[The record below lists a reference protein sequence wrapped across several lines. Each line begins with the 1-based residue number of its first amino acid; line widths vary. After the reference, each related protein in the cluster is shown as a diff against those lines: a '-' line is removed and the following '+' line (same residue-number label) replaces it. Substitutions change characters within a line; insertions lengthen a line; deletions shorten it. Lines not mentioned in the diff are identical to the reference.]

1 MKVLLIISIFFLI
14 LNLIKKN
21 KIDKFTVQNV
31 ELPND
36 INNLLNL
43 TSNITYRTENKSRTE
58 NKRYFNL
65 NNLYVKNID
74 NSKGFTNE
82 TNIKYKTSNI
92 SGLQ

>member
-36 INNLLNL
+36 IDNLLNL
-43 TSNITYRTENKSRTE
+43 TSNITYRDGEN
-58 NKRYFNL
+58 RYFNL

-74 NSKGFTNE
+74 NDTGFTNE
-82 TNIKYKTSNI
+82 TNIKYKTSNR